1 MTATS
6 AEISVIRRP
15 RVTRCSQDVLIEE
28 EEEEDDEDQSS
39 FQSCTSSI
47 LEQAPSNDQMDS
59 RLTEVGR
66 QEKGTSRGE
75 VDTGARVNS
84 PGNRMNASGQL
95 GTEIGFQSRFT
106 QGEVGSN
113 TPSQK
118 CPTVAGVIAILYR
131 LVFSLAPP
139 KNSKFQPV
147 SKF

>member
-28 EEEEDDEDQSS
+28 EEEEVEEQDDEDQSS

-47 LEQAPSNDQMDS
+47 LEQVPQHDQMDS

-75 VDTGARVNS
+75 VDTGARANS
-84 PGNRMNASGQL
+84 PGNRMNASGHL

-106 QGEVGSN
+106 QGEVGIN

-118 CPTVAGVIAILYR
+118 CPLVTGAIAILHM
-131 LVFSLAPP
+131 SQ
-139 KNSKFQPV
+139 QPL
-147 SKF
+147 KGHHI